1 MKITLSY
8 FFSRPAT
15 EFPYFYLGVKTSFL
29 ALLVQ
34 TVEVVSLRVLLGTV
48 FIFIS
53 VQRPHLHR
61 VLKLRQEFSKPGL
74 AQVVFRWE
82 SGLFCFNV
90 TISSTTVSFHGNHY
104 FSAASF
110 AAIRFSFWISLIPS
124 AQAL

>member
-34 TVEVVSLRVLLGTV
+34 TMEVVSLWVPLGTV

-53 VQRPHLHR
+53 VQRSHLHR
-61 VLKLRQEFSKPGL
+61 VLKPRQEFSKPGL
-74 AQVVFRWE
+74 AQVEFRWE

-90 TISSTTVSFHGNHY
+90 AISSTTVSFHGNHY

-110 AAIRFSFWISLIPS
+110 AATCFSFWISLIPS
-124 AQAL
+124 AQAF